1 MELYSLITGSAG
13 LLGKYHAEALLQL
26 NLNIILTDI
35 DRKGLD
41 VTFKHLKNLYPK
53 KKIITF
59 LLDVSSTKSIEKTVN
74 KLKMKNII
82 INNLINNAAID
93 AKIKKKSTNKNNN
106 FENFSL
112 EVWNKEIKVGL
123 TGAML
128 CSKII
133 GSEMVKNKIK
143 GNIVNIASDLSVIA
157 PNQNIYKSKNGNFV
171 KPVTYSVI
179 KHGIV
184 GLTKY
189 LSTYWAEKNIK
200 VNSLSPGSVLHE
212 QPKELQN
219 KLKKLIPMNRL
230 AKKKEY
236 MGAIKFLCS
245 SDSDYMTGQ
254 NLVIDGGRSV
264 W

>member
-1 MELYSLITGSAG
+1 MKLYSLITGSAG
-13 LLGKYHAEALLQL
+13 LLGKYHAEALLEM
-26 NLNIILTDI
+26 NLNIVLSDINQKKLDLTYNY
-35 DRKGLD
+35 
-41 VTFKHLKNLYPK
+41 LKNLYPK
-53 KKIITF
+53 NNIIKT
-59 LLDVSSTKSIEKTVN
+59 LLDVSSSRSIEKT
-74 KLKMKNII
+74 LKNLKRKDII
-82 INNLINNAAID
+82 INNLVNNAAID
-93 AKIKKKSTNKNNN
+93 AKVKKKITKKNDN

-112 EVWNKEIKVGL
+112 DVWEKEIKVGL

-128 CSKII
+128 CCKLI

-143 GNIVNIASDLSVIA
+143 GNIINIASDLSVIA
-157 PNQNIYKSKNGNFV
+157 PNQNIYKSKKSKFI

-189 LSTYWAEKNIK
+189 LSTYWAENDIK

-212 QPKELQN
+212 QPQELQN
-219 KLKKLIPMNRL
+219 KLKKLIPMKRL
-230 AKKKEY
+230 AKKNEY
-236 MGAIKFLCS
+236 VGAIKFLCS